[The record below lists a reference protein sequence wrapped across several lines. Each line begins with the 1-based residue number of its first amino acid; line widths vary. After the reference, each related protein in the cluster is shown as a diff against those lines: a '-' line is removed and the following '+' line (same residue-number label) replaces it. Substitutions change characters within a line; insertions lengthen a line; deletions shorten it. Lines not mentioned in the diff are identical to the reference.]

1 MSEWVAVCLDE
12 HDEPVEIPTEGDG
25 TLSLASVCAQFP
37 GASGLKYRN
46 PDTNTLRGIRVQGDT
61 LYPPTQEGWGLA
73 TYFCVRAKEDSPKK
87 DEPRLKRK
95 TESDVDM
102 YSKNIKVESEDE
114 DSEDKT
120 SDLIILGLPWKT
132 SEDDIREYFE
142 PFGEVIMVQLKKRP
156 GSGESKGFAFIRF
169 AEKEVEKKV
178 LLQRHMIDGRWCDI
192 KIPDSQDK
200 KDGKPDKSSCK
211 IFVGRVT
218 ENLSKEDLR
227 DHFETFGQ
235 VGSIVFPACMIFT
248 LYTRSVY
255 LQVTDVYIPTPFRQF
270 AFVQFSES
278 RVAQSLLGKE
288 HIIKG
293 VSVKIG
299 EAAPK
304 GRDHGGNMGRD
315 RGRFGGY
322 DGGYST
328 GGSSGGW
335 GGNKPGGFGGAQPG
349 PGGPGGNNGG
359 FSVNWG
365 SGGGYSNSG
374 PSWGGPSFGMGAGPG
389 PSYGGSFGGG
399 NSGFGGNNGGGFGG
413 KSFIISLFISKQ
425 YFPSRWERQCW
436 LQIQWGEQL
445 GQWRR

>member
-25 TLSLASVCAQFP
+25 TLALSSVCAQFP
-37 GASGLKYRN
+37 GATGLKYRN
-46 PDTNTLRGIRVQGDT
+46 PETNTLRGVRMTGET
-61 LYPPTQEGWGLA
+61 MYPPSEEGWGLY
-73 TYFCVRAKEDSPKK
+73 TYFCVRNKDDNSPKK

-142 PFGEVIMVQLKKRP
+142 PFGEILMVQLKKRP

-169 AEKEVEKKV
+169 ADKDVEKKV

-200 KDGKPDKSSCK
+200 KEGKADKSSCK

-218 ENLSKEDLR
+218 ENLSKEDLK
-227 DHFETFGQ
+227 DHFETFG
-235 VGSIVFPACMIFT
+235 
-248 LYTRSVY
+248 
-255 LQVTDVYIPTPFRQF
+255 QVTDVYIPTPFRQF

-304 GRDHGGNMGRD
+304 GRDGGHGGRGGD
-315 RGRFGGY
+315 RGGGRFGGY

-328 GGSSGGW
+328 GGNSGGW
-335 GGNKPGGFGGAQPG
+335 GGMKNERGGGYGGNQ
-349 PGGPGGNNGG
+349 GGNNGG

-365 SGGGYSNSG
+365 SGGGYGGSG
-374 PSWGGPSFGMGAGPG
+374 PSWGGSMGGGPGPSFGGMGGGPG
-389 PSYGGSFGGG
+389 PSYGGNSFGGG
-399 NSGFGGNNGGGFGG
+399 GNNSGFGGNGGGGG
-413 KSFIISLFISKQ
+413 GYRSGGSSWSSSGRHQ
-425 YFPSRWERQCW
+425 D
-436 LQIQWGEQL
+436 
-445 GQWRR
+445 RRY